1 MSRTSSFSQ
10 VIQNR
15 GFLNLW
21 TNQLLVQLSYN
32 SLNFALII
40 WVFRLTDSNTAVSA
54 LLFAIYLP
62 AVVFS
67 LFAGVLVDITDRRL
81 IIRTINIL
89 LSIAFFSLIFLKMN
103 YAAILL
109 IVFFANSLAQF
120 YVPAESSAIPIV
132 TKKYQLLMANAIFT
146 TTLYVSFLLGFGL
159 AGPLI
164 SHLGLDFV
172 FGFGGVLL
180 MLAFLL
186 SFLFPP
192 IRSKAGLEGKKLI
205 RAIRVRDLEVF
216 YQVAVSEIKQTL
228 RLIRGK
234 LLVLSSIMILAGVQ
248 MVIGVLAVLTPSFLE
263 KTLQITATDAS
274 YVLVV
279 PLGVGMVLGGFLM
292 AKAGHLLPRRR
303 IVGSAITIGGLLFV
317 LMGLAPVL
325 WPAIQHFHRPRP
337 LPFFYQLPLSKIMAM
352 GSFLLGITMVSVIA
366 PAQTV
371 LQENTQEHNRGKIFA
386 VLGVMMAG
394 LSLLPVL
401 ISGILADFFGAGTI
415 FIAVGVI
422 ILLIG
427 LFTLSPSLFFKEGQL
442 PFEVREFLGLGHWRR
457 E

>member
-1 MSRTSSFSQ
+1 M
-10 VIQNR
+10 
-15 GFLNLW
+15 
-21 TNQLLVQLSYN
+21 LVQLSYN

-40 WVFRLTDSNTAVSA
+40 WVFRLTDSTTAVSA
-54 LLFAIYLP
+54 LLFSIYLP

-81 IIRTINIL
+81 IIRAINIL
-89 LSIAFFSLIFLKMN
+89 LSLTFFSLIFLKMN
-103 YAAILL
+103 YVAVLL
-109 IVFFANSLAQF
+109 VVFFANSLAQF

-132 TKKYQLLMANAIFT
+132 TRKHQLLMANAIFA
-146 TTLYVSFLLGFGL
+146 TTLYISFLLGFGL

-164 SHLGLDFV
+164 SNLGIDFV

-180 MLAFLL
+180 ILAFLL
-186 SFLFPP
+186 SFFFPP
-192 IRSKAGLEGKKLI
+192 IRSKADIEGKKLLK
-205 RAIRVRDLEVF
+205 AIKAQDLEVF
-216 YQVAVSEIKQTL
+216 YQIAISEIKQTL
-228 RLIRGK
+228 HLIRGR
-234 LLVLSSIMILAGVQ
+234 LPVLSSIMILAGVQ
-248 MVIGVLAVLTPSFLE
+248 VVIGVLAVLTPSFLE

-279 PLGVGMVLGGFLM
+279 PLGLGMVLGG
-292 AKAGHLLPRRR
+292 LLVGKVGYLFPRRKV
-303 IVGSAITIGGLLFV
+303 VGFAIIMAGLLFV

-337 LPFFYQLPLSKIMAM
+337 LPFFYQLPLSKIMAV

-366 PAQTV
+366 PSQTV

-394 LSLLPVL
+394 LSLIPVL

-415 FIAVGVI
+415 FIALGVI
-422 ILLIG
+422 IFLVG
-427 LFTLSPSLFFKEGQL
+427 LFTLSPNLFFKENQL
-442 PFEVREFLGLGHWRR
+442 PFEVKEFLGLGHWRR
-457 E
+457 ED